1 MYLDF
6 YRLKQKPFHVT
17 PNPEFLYLSPTH
29 REALASIVYG
39 VEQRKGIIEVTGEVG
54 TGKTTI
60 LRSYLGQADPERVKA
75 AYVFNPNVSFP
86 ALLKNLFQELGIA
99 PKSGEAHEMIEQFY
113 LFLIDEY
120 KKDNTVILVVDEA
133 QNMPV
138 ETLENLRLLSNL
150 ETAADKLL
158 QIVLCGQPELEN
170 HLGRKELRQLSQ
182 RIAVRATISPL
193 SRKESLEYI
202 RHRISK
208 AICEKTDIFTPA
220 ALARIIHKAKG
231 IPRVINILCDNALIT
246 GYGYQEKKVSSRTA
260 MEVIADL
267 ERKPSLKYQG
277 WRIAGLSFLL
287 LLTAGY
293 WIYTTTAFTFQSQKT
308 TKIANPAPPRQLLS
322 NTVVGRVESPVPPV
336 AGQRIMSDGTNGLQ
350 EEKKPIGEG
359 VKQKGKP
366 VRRVVRK
373 GDNLS
378 RLAENIYGFS
388 DRVVLNRVKRQ
399 NSHIKDQNIIL
410 PGESIVFPALEE

>member
-6 YRLKQKPFHVT
+6 YHLKRKPFHVT
-17 PNPEFLYLSPTH
+17 PDPEFLYLSPSH

-60 LRSYLGQADPERVKA
+60 LRTYLGQTDPERVKA

-99 PKSGEAHEMIEQFY
+99 PESGEAHEMIGQFY

-120 KKDNTVILVVDEA
+120 KKNHSVILVVDEA

-150 ETAADKLL
+150 ETATDKLL

-170 HLGRKELRQLSQ
+170 HLGRNELRQLRQ
-182 RIAVRATISPL
+182 RIAVRAKISPL
-193 SRKESLEYI
+193 NLQESLEYI
-202 RHRISK
+202 RHRLSK
-208 AICEKTDIFTPA
+208 ACSGETDLFTAA
-220 ALARIIHKAKG
+220 ALARIVRKAKG
-231 IPRVINILCDNALIT
+231 NPRVINILCDNALIT

-260 MEVIADL
+260 REIIVDL
-267 ERKPSLKYQG
+267 EGKSSLKYQR

-293 WIYTTTAFTFQSQKT
+293 WIYTTTAFTFQSKKT
-308 TKIANPAPPRQLLS
+308 TKIANPATPRQLL
-322 NTVVGRVESPVPPV
+322 NNPVAGRVELPVRPV
-336 AGQRIMSDGTNGLQ
+336 VGHRIGSHVPSGFQ

-359 VKQKGKP
+359 VKQRGKP

-378 RLAENIYGFS
+378 RLAEDIYGFT
-388 DRVVLNRVKRQ
+388 DQEVLNRVKQQ
-399 NSHIKDQNIIL
+399 NSHINDQNIIL
-410 PGESIVFPALEE
+410 PGKMIVFPGLEE

>member
-6 YRLKQKPFHVT
+6 YHLKKKPFHVT

-60 LRSYLGQADPERVKA
+60 LRSYLGQTDPERLKA

-86 ALLKNLFQELGIA
+86 ALLKNFFQELGLT

-120 KKDNTVILVVDEA
+120 KKDNTVVLVVDEA

-150 ETAADKLL
+150 ETATDKLL

-182 RIAVRATISPL
+182 RIVVRAHLSSL

-202 RHRISK
+202 RHRLST
-208 AICEKTDIFTPA
+208 ACCETDIFTPA
-220 ALARIIHKAKG
+220 ALARIVDKAKG

-246 GYGYQEKKVSSRTA
+246 GYGYQEKNVSSRTA

-267 ERKPSLKYQG
+267 ERKPSLKYRE
-277 WRIAGLSFLL
+277 WRIAVLSFLL

-293 WIYTTTAFTFQSQKT
+293 WIYNTTAFTFQSPKT
-308 TKIANPAPPRQLLS
+308 TKFANPAPPPQLLNS
-322 NTVVGRVESPVPPV
+322 SFVGRVESPVPPV

-350 EEKKPIGEG
+350 EEKKPISEG

-388 DRVVLNRVKRQ
+388 DQGVLSRVRQKNR
-399 NSHIKDQNIIL
+399 HIKDQNVIL